1 GFDVFVAKARL
12 GFVDIT
18 RWTYVHKNGHH
29 IPIRLIVS
37 CLLDDHQE
45 PVGYLGIAYDLTET
59 LQREKELAEAKELA
73 EQANRAKSD
82 FLANMSHELRTPM
95 NAILGLLQIAQN
107 TDLNKQQRDYLNKT
121 QNAAQSLLVLLND
134 ILDFSKVEAGKMEIE
149 QQPFSL
155 PELMHETGILLS
167 SNLQHKHL
175 EIIYQIDEDVP

>member
-1 GFDVFVAKARL
+1 M
-12 GFVDIT
+12 
-18 RWTYVHKNGHH
+18 
-29 IPIRLIVS
+29 
-37 CLLDDHQE
+37 
-45 PVGYLGIAYDLTET
+45 
-59 LQREKELAEAKELA
+59 QREKELAEAKEQA

-167 SNLQHKHL
+167 SNLQQKHL
-175 EIIYQIDEDVP
+175 EIIYQIDEDVLLTWLVTACAYARSCSIWQAMRLSLPKKVK